1 MTIFPDISRRA
12 RDAYH
17 NLQDDDIMKNIFN
30 SGRNKNKVGMSETS
44 MGMHR
49 TPSAPRSPNSTTE
62 TTESS
67 VPKRST
73 MIRFRLPLSLAEH
86 KSREEQEA
94 RENVALVYE
103 HLAAKEIEKL
113 VEDHENEKE
122 EETTKKMK
130 VEPDKDI
137 PMVDVTNIVIP
148 VNVDDEEDE
157 ITDEVFKL
165 RRRVKRKNVEENY
178 ISPIPSPTRSPRNLS
193 TLVSSDTEKLQELT
207 VTQPT
212 PSSEV
217 MEQVKKEVPAQVRDQ
232 VPVYLEEGLILERKT
247 TKEETKR
254 LISKAILQE
263 RGRMQAQWNSH
274 KKTIGNEAA
283 YAMSWTELMKLMTE
297 VYCLRNEIQKME
309 TELWNLTVKGNDLT
323 VYTQRF
329 QELILL
335 CTRMVPNEEDIVD
348 RFIGGF

>member
-62 TTESS
+62 TTESMPS
-67 VPKRST
+67 AEKANE
-73 MIRFRLPLSLAEH
+73 MILQDMIQVSLAEH

-122 EETTKKMK
+122 EETTKKIK

-157 ITDEVFKL
+157 ITDEVFEL
-165 RRRVKRKNVEENY
+165 RRRVKRKNVEETR

-217 MEQVKKEVPAQVRDQ
+217 MEQVKKEVPVQVRDQ
-232 VPVYLEEGLILERKT
+232 VPVYLAEGLILERKT

-263 RGRMQAQWNSH
+263 RGRMQAHISSQ
-274 KKTIGNEAA
+274 
-283 YAMSWTELMKLMTE
+283 
-297 VYCLRNEIQKME
+297 IQNAIDNGIPS
-309 TELWNLTVKGNDLT
+309 LVDASVRT
-323 VYTQRF
+323 VYISCH
-329 QELILL
+329 ILHVSYG
-335 CTRMVPNEEDIVD
+335 TSSIIPVPEQHYQLNLL
-348 RFIGGF
+348 